1 MRPIYYAVYD
11 YENYLGQYT
20 SAQVQDIMGINRSIP
35 SHYSDNGKPYKGRY
49 MFKRIDAEPSPWEI
63 EWDRVTAWFRN
74 SMYDLSRIAIVAGG
88 DTDGQGGADTV
99 LRDERGDKGHKTAD

>member
-35 SHYSDNGKPYKGRY
+35 SHYSDNGNLIR
-49 MFKRIDAEPSPWEI
+49 
-63 EWDRVTAWFRN
+63 
-74 SMYDLSRIAIVAGG
+74 
-88 DTDGQGGADTV
+88 ADICSN
-99 LRDERGDKGHKTAD
+99 G